1 LQAAGLEDEAL
12 IERVREAFDHP
23 LVQELVDRF
32 EGLAVRYENL
42 QDEYR
47 YKECDCE
54 G

>member
-1 LQAAGLEDEAL
+1 MTRTQAEGLEDEAL

-32 EGLAVRYENL
+32 EDLLFG
-42 QDEYR
+42 D
-47 YKECDCE
+47 DHE

>member
-1 LQAAGLEDEAL
+1 MTRAQAAGLEDEAL

-32 EGLAVRYENL
+32 EGLLWVRHYNPE
-42 QDEYR
+42 DDYA
-47 YKECDCE
+47 

>member
-1 LQAAGLEDEAL
+1 MTRSQAAGLEDDAL

-32 EGLAVRYENL
+32 ESLILEDDR
-42 QDEYR
+42 
-47 YKECDCE
+47 E

>member
-1 LQAAGLEDEAL
+1 MTRTQAAGLEDEAL

-32 EGLAVRYENL
+32 ENL
-42 QDEYR
+42 LDAYR
-47 YKECDCE
+47 YSYQEDDHA